1 MVGGHRTLTD
11 EAAAVRGC
19 CRDAVVRRTAN
30 APTSFCR
37 PRLIWVRS
45 VWGDGRRVRD
55 AVGGGRPTGRRLDV
69 VRRAAHRRRGWPAHI
84 PGDGP
89 DLACC
94 SPSRRGSTASIGL
107 PSDIAASPWPVWCC
121 WHHTSCSPPGGN
133 RLPGPAPT
141 TARPSVARWPRSG
154 RGSCSRSRRGR
165 SHRAGARCCQ
175 GRARNCSASPTGRP
189 GPARCRAARLPGRR
203 SEHRRAW
210 ADRDHSRPAR
220 CAAAGER

>member
-1 MVGGHRTLTD
+1 VT
-11 EAAAVRGC
+11 V
-19 CRDAVVRRTAN
+19 VVRRTAN
-30 APTSFCR
+30 APTSFL
-37 PRLIWVRS
+37 PPTPYLGPLSVGAMAIAFAVLWV
-45 VWGDGRRVRD
+45 VADPPDGGWTSF
-55 AVGGGRPTGRRLDV
+55 A
-69 VRRAAHRRRGWPAHI
+69 RAAHRRRGWPAHI

-107 PSDIAASPWPVWCC
+107 PSGIAASPWPVWCC
-121 WHHTSCSPPGGN
+121 WHHTSCSPLGGN
-133 RLPGPAPT
+133 RLSRPAPT

-154 RGSCSRSRRGR
+154 RGGCSRWRRGR

-175 GRARNCSASPTGRP
+175 GRARNCSASPTGWP